1 MDVMNYKQVCNNWA
15 NYINANHVTKEEAI
29 AYVRV
34 CVSTP
39 GVMAHVLFLENG
51 VLSGLSTMASA
62 ANPTEPL
69 SGNNTKTVASLEI

>member
-1 MDVMNYKQVCNNWA
+1 MSRIKIIMLENAANESTEAFENMTAAMESVTTSYLLGEQRVCNSWA

-39 GVMAHVLFLENG
+39 GVMAQ
-51 VLSGLSTMASA
+51 
-62 ANPTEPL
+62 
-69 SGNNTKTVASLEI
+69 K